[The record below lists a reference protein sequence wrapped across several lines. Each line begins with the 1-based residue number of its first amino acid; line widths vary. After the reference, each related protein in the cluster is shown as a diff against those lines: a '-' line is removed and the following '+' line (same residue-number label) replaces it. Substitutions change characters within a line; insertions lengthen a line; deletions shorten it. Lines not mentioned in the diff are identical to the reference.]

1 MSVLVSFLI
10 FVAIAILIV
19 LFFFYESASYSY
31 TAFYIENKILKFFK
45 YIKRLFNNI
54 KK

>member
-10 FVAIAILIV
+10 CIAITILIV

-31 TAFYIENKILKFFK
+31 AAFYIENKILKFFK